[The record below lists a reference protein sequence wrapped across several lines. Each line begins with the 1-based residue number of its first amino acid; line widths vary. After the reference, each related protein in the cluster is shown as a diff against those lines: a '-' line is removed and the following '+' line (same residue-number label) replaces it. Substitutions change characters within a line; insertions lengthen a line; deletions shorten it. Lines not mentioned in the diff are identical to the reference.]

1 MTAEELYAIVKG
13 LMFEKTNSVD
23 FDDNYIPYINV
34 LLSENFDLNNS
45 IRRRKHYAPLT
56 KRPRIVLKTDKI
68 PYEEEMLYEILPY
81 GLAKNLFIDD
91 DHEDTNIF
99 DTMYFNSRQR
109 YMKCAY
115 EPYVDVYGVI
125 E

>member
-1 MTAEELYAIVKG
+1 MTAEELYETVKG
-13 LMFEKTNSVD
+13 LMFEKMNSVD
-23 FDDNYIPYINV
+23 FDDNYIPYINI

-45 IRRRKHYAPLT
+45 IRRRKGYAPLV
-56 KRPRIVLKTDKI
+56 KRPRVTLKTDTI

-91 DHEDTNIF
+91 DHEDVNIF

-109 YMKCAY
+109 YMKASYVPY
-115 EPYVDVYGVI
+115 EDVYGVI

>member
-1 MTAEELYAIVKG
+1 MTAEELYETVKG
-13 LMFEKTNSVD
+13 LMFEKANSVD
-23 FDDNYIPYINV
+23 FDDNYIPYINI

-45 IRRRKHYAPLT
+45 IRRRKGFAPLIR
-56 KRPRIVLKTDKI
+56 RPRIVNKTDSI
-68 PYEEEMLYEILPY
+68 PYEDEMIYEILPY

-99 DTMYFNSRQR
+99 DTEYFNSRQR
-109 YMKCAY
+109 YMKYSY
-115 EPYVDVYGVI
+115 EPYIDVYGVI